1 MPGDLRRP
9 IVSLVASH
17 LPRARSYE
25 ARRRAARRA
34 GHIRLGVLVAVIV
47 LVIVLVLV
55 LTGSPPPA
63 KHSGGHG
70 AGTSTTST
78 TATRPATGAP
88 AIEAALASWH
98 LNAPLS
104 RSVVLPGSAAGSL
117 IVAGGLETGGA
128 SAQGVYEVSSSDGAA
143 TQVGNLQS
151 PLHDAA
157 GVVLSGDG
165 YLFGGTSGVAVSTVQ
180 RLADLGSSQPTT
192 AAATLL
198 GSLPLARAGDAAVT
212 IGKTAYVV
220 GGDNGTSAEAGVLA
234 TSDGV
239 HFSTVA
245 NLPVP
250 VRFAAVAALGGRI
263 YVFGGDASSGPHA
276 GDPVATVQVVD
287 PATHAATIVGS
298 LPEPVAG
305 SAAVTLG
312 GVIYVAGGET
322 ASASGGTPA
331 VLRTVWAWLAASE
344 TPVVAGKM
352 DAAVAFAGVT
362 VIGATAFVVG
372 GESAPGVLVDD
383 VQTLR
388 ANPHVMVTRASPPS
402 G

>member
-1 MPGDLRRP
+1 MR
-9 IVSLVASH
+9 
-17 LPRARSYE
+17 
-25 ARRRAARRA
+25 
-34 GHIRLGVLVAVIV
+34 
-47 LVIVLVLV
+47 
-55 LTGSPPPA
+55 TC
-63 KHSGGHG
+63 
-70 AGTSTTST
+70 
-78 TATRPATGAP
+78 
-88 AIEAALASWH
+88 
-98 LNAPLS
+98 
-104 RSVVLPGSAAGSL
+104 
-117 IVAGGLETGGA
+117 
-128 SAQGVYEVSSSDGAA
+128 
-143 TQVGNLQS
+143 
-151 PLHDAA
+151 
-157 GVVLSGDG
+157 
-165 YLFGGTSGVAVSTVQ
+165 
-180 RLADLGSSQPTT
+180 
-192 AAATLL
+192 
-198 GSLPLARAGDAAVT
+198 
-212 IGKTAYVV
+212 
-220 GGDNGTSAEAGVLA
+220 
-234 TSDGV
+234 
-239 HFSTVA
+239 
-245 NLPVP
+245 
-250 VRFAAVAALGGRI
+250 
-263 YVFGGDASSGPHA
+263 GDASSGPHA